1 MHSKQLFF
9 LTTLLTVYLGRV
21 LMGEAIHLAACSY
34 SHDFGD
40 AHPSCLNHCVSHQSS
55 SHRACHPPVP
65 DRDTIPDSDNNNHQH
80 DSDDCSV
87 CLVFTQAHDQAIT
100 VEVPTSSEALPL
112 FICSPPILHLPD
124 VLTGFQTRAPPE
136 FA

>member
-1 MHSKQLFF
+1 MHSKQLLF

-21 LMGEAIHLAACSY
+21 LVGEAIHLAVCSY
-34 SHDFGD
+34 SHANAE
-40 AHPSCLNHCVSHQSS
+40 AHHSCLNHGASHQSS
-55 SHRACHPPVP
+55 SHRSCNPPID
-65 DRDTIPDSDNNNHQH
+65 DRNTIPDSDNQNHQH

-100 VEVPTSSEALPL
+100 VELPTLSEALPL
-112 FICSPPILHLPD
+112 FVYSSPVLHLS
-124 VLTGFQTRAPPE
+124 VGLTGFQTRAPPA